1 MRSLEAEEVGES
13 TGRVFFDYGQCRG
26 YFVRVDVGVE
36 SSEDQF
42 AGEAGGVGRGIK
54 FTHEAAIP
62 GVY

>member
-1 MRSLEAEEVGES
+1 MGSLEAEEVGES
-13 TGRVFFDYGQCRG
+13 TGCVLFDYGQCRG

-42 AGEAGGVGRGIK
+42 GGEAGCIGRGIK
-54 FTHEAAIP
+54 FAHEAAVP